1 MGSSCKDGRRNALVK
16 KQRWLEMIYID
27 NISMDLYIAEQIK
40 NKNSIYGFSGQ
51 SLLGNIRIDF
61 RKNTNANL
69 VGDIFLLLKDIP
81 DNSVDVFIIDPPFE
95 LYNPNRN
102 VWLSLIKKK
111 MLPKSSVKSEL
122 FGHPNRWQ
130 QEIFKKVK
138 PGGIMISKRNIAN
151 VYGIPGIPQMFY
163 VHDTRPM
170 AHIVRIDH
178 K

>member
-1 MGSSCKDGRRNALVK
+1 MPCKDGRRNALVK
-16 KQRWLEMIYID
+16 KQRWIEMQYID
-27 NISMDLYIAEQIK
+27 NISMEEYIKDQIK
-40 NKNSIYGFSGQ
+40 NKHSIYGFSGQ

-61 RKNTNANL
+61 RKNSNANL
-69 VGDIFLLLKDIP
+69 IGDLFELLKDIP

-95 LYNPNRN
+95 LYNPNLN
-102 VWLSLIKKK
+102 VWLSLIKKG
-111 MLPKSSVKSEL
+111 MVPLTWLNSKSKL
-122 FGHPNRWQ
+122 LGHPNLWQ

-151 VYGIPGIPQMFY
+151 VYGLSKIPQLFY